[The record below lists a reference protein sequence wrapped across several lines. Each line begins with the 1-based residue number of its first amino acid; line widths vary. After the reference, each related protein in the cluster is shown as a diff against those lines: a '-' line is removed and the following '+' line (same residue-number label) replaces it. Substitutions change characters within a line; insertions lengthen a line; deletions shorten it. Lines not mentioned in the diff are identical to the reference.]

1 MNGTVAG
8 PTQAVPELP
17 ERRVLVGITTVI
29 GTALLL
35 AAAWLSLVSVPR
47 ALNTEQEFRA
57 ARPCPAGPATAA
69 PDCLRSVSAV
79 IERTTLRGPKSR
91 VLWLHVKDAE
101 GGTPALEFKDEGDKP
116 YGNLVGKRIGLT
128 YWEGSVRYVD
138 WANARWYTADDP
150 RGGYRAYL
158 AWALGL
164 TTAGAGL
171 ILIGLWWIRGYKN
184 TRLRYPE
191 SPALLGVATAS
202 LTGLSIAIAW
212 LAPGW
217 GAALKGFGVAAVVV
231 AGACALA
238 ILLVRR
244 ANTRKETDTIEVAPV
259 VPTEESVFG
268 GAVRGDVPYAG
279 PLGDG
284 YLIAEPGR
292 LSIIPDPDYRLHPRV
307 VPSTLKPVRVRPVY
321 RTDPFDAGEVAW
333 VVECRDG
340 ETPVFI
346 ATAKANIPVLLGAL
360 TSANGPGAGAEG
372 A

>member
-35 AAAWLSLVSVPR
+35 AAAWLSLVSIPR

-57 ARPCPAGPATAA
+57 ARPCPAAPATAA

-101 GGTPALEFKDEGDKP
+101 GGTPALEFKDKGDRP
-116 YGNLVGKRIGLT
+116 YGNLVGKRISLT

-164 TTAGAGL
+164 ATAGAGL
-171 ILIGLWWIRGYKN
+171 ILIGLWWIRGYSN

-217 GAALKGFGVAAVVV
+217 RAALKGYGVTAAVV
-231 AGACALA
+231 AGACTLA

-244 ANTRKETDTIEVAPV
+244 ASTRKGTDTIEVAPV

-268 GAVRGDVPYAG
+268 GSVRGDVPYG
-279 PLGDG
+279 GVVG
-284 YLIAEPGR
+284 SGFLIAEPGR
-292 LSIIPDPDYRLHPRV
+292 LSIVPDPAYRLHPRV
-307 VPSTLKPVRVRPVY
+307 IPPTLKPVRVRPQY
-321 RTDPFDAGEVAW
+321 RTDPFESGGNVLI
-333 VVECRDG
+333 VECRDG
-340 ETPVFI
+340 DTPVYI
-346 ATAKANIPVLLGAL
+346 ATARENVPVVLGAL
-360 TSANGPGAGAEG
+360 GSAKQPAQE
-372 A
+372 